1 MLLHS
6 YILRPTRSES
16 ARARKDMHTGGPSAR
31 MRALQKRRYSVS
43 QNSNMNLDKVM
54 IASAPSCH
62 VTPRV
67 TPRPLPPP
75 SPCSLPFSSSL
86 LSPVVTRE
94 RWRAC
99 ARESERER
107 DCERRRGQSRHA
119 TAGRRRDTRKR
130 LGHACHSHVNRKLET
145 RAAATDTLRAPSCPN
160 ECMMNE
166 GMHE

>member
-67 TPRPLPPP
+67 TPRPLPPLAP
-75 SPCSLPFSSSL
+75 SPFLPLFSRRSSPERDGEHARGRA
-86 LSPVVTRE
+86 SAREIARGGGDKAGMRPRGGEETRE
-94 RWRAC
+94 KD
-99 ARESERER
+99 S
-107 DCERRRGQSRHA
+107 DTHVIVMSTGNSRQEP
-119 TAGRRRDTRKR
+119 RLQTRSV
-130 LGHACHSHVNRKLET
+130 HQ
-145 RAAATDTLRAPSCPN
+145 AAQ
-160 ECMMNE
+160 MN
-166 GMHE
+166 G

>member
-1 MLLHS
+1 LLLHS

-67 TPRPLPPP
+67 TPRPLPPLAP
-75 SPCSLPFSSSL
+75 SPFLPLFSRRSS
-86 LSPVVTRE
+86 PE

-160 ECMMNE
+160 E
-166 GMHE
+166 